1 MKHMKWLIVLVAV
14 LLLVGIPL
22 TASAL
27 DAGLETEPVSEEEM
41 ARLVAI
47 EANEFAKFTSYSSP
61 RVIKCFDVREDHM
74 IVVGSMKGTT
84 TAIIAVY
91 DRDGVFQYG
100 FETEIYGSFRVMW
113 SGNDIVFYSIRSSL
127 LFKINEDGKITDIR
141 RVAHTS
147 KNSVYDQKV
156 LLSKTR
162 EADGVTYRMTNGS
175 VFTDF
180 FRGAF
185 KKITR
190 TDAQGTSV
198 VYDASG
204 HQRLRIVS
212 VAVAVGLVL
221 PAFIAVCVVA
231 NVKKMRAQRK
241 MR

>member
-1 MKHMKWLIVLVAV
+1 MKHMKWLIVLIAV
-14 LLLVGIPL
+14 MLLVGIPL

-41 ARLVAI
+41 AELIARK
-47 EANEFAKFTSYSSP
+47 ANKFTKFTSYSSP

-74 IVVGSMKGTT
+74 IVVGSMKDAT

-113 SGNDIVFYSIRSSL
+113 SGNDIVFYAIRSSL
-127 LFKINEDGKITDIR
+127 LLKINEDGKITDIR
-141 RVAHTS
+141 RVLSTTG
-147 KNSVYDQKV
+147 KSVYDQKV
-156 LLSKTR
+156 LLSKKR
-162 EADGVTYRMTNGS
+162 EVDGVTYRMTNGS
-175 VFTDF
+175 VFADLL
-180 FRGAF
+180 RGSL

-204 HQRLRIVS
+204 HQRLRIVN
-212 VAVAVGLVL
+212 VAVVAVLA

>member
-1 MKHMKWLIVLVAV
+1 MKHRKWLIVLVAV

-27 DAGLETEPVSEEEM
+27 DAGLETEPVSEAEM
-41 ARLVAI
+41 FELIAR
-47 EANEFAKFTSYSSP
+47 EANEFTKFTSYSP
-61 RVIKCFDVREDHM
+61 LVIKCFDVREDHM

-91 DRDGVFQYG
+91 DGDGVFQYG

-113 SGNDIVFYSIRSSL
+113 SGNDIVFYAIRSSL
-127 LFKINEDGKITDIR
+127 LLKINEDGKITDIR
-141 RVAHTS
+141 RVAHTTGKS
-147 KNSVYDQKV
+147 AYDQKV

-162 EADGVTYRMTNGS
+162 EVDGVTYRITNGS

>member
-27 DAGLETEPVSEEEM
+27 DAGLETEPVSEEET

-74 IVVGSMKGTT
+74 IVVGSMKDAT

-141 RVAHTS
+141 RVLSTTGQ
-147 KNSVYDQKV
+147 SVYDQKV

-175 VFTDF
+175 AFADVL
-180 FRGAF
+180 RGAF

-198 VYDASG
+198 VYDASS
-204 HQRLRIVS
+204 HQRLRIAS
-212 VAVAVGLVL
+212 VAVVVGLVL
-221 PAFIAVCVVA
+221 PTFVAGAVIA
-231 NVKKMRAQRK
+231 NIEKMRAQRK

>member
-1 MKHMKWLIVLVAV
+1 MKHMKLLVALVAV
-14 LLLVGIPL
+14 MLLVGIPL

-27 DAGLETEPVSEEEM
+27 DAGLETEPVSEAEM

-100 FETEIYGSFRVMW
+100 FEKETYGSFRVMW
-113 SGNDIVFYSIRSSL
+113 SGNDIVYYDIRGSK
-127 LFKINEDGKITDIR
+127 LFRIDADGEIIDIR
-141 RVAHTS
+141 RVPSTTE
-147 KNSVYDQKV
+147 NSVYDQKV

-162 EADGVTYRMTNGS
+162 EVDGVSYRMTNGS
-175 VFTDF
+175 VFADLL
-180 FRGAF
+180 RGAF

-212 VAVAVGLVL
+212 VAVVAVFA
-221 PAFIAVCVVA
+221 PAFIAGGVISGIE
-231 NVKKMRAQRK
+231 KTRGQRK

>member
-1 MKHMKWLIVLVAV
+1 MKWLIVLVAV
-14 LLLVGIPL
+14 LLFVGIPL
-22 TASAL
+22 AASAL

-91 DRDGVFQYG
+91 DGDGVFQYG

-113 SGNDIVFYSIRSSL
+113 SGNDIVYYDVRGSK
-127 LFKINEDGKITDIR
+127 LFRIDADGEIIDIR
-141 RVAHTS
+141 RVPSTTE
-147 KNSVYDQKV
+147 NSVYDQKV
-156 LLSKTR
+156 LLSKKR
-162 EADGVTYRMTNGS
+162 EVDGVTYRMTNGS
-175 VFTDF
+175 VFADLL
-180 FRGAF
+180 RGSL

-204 HQRLRIVS
+204 HQRLRIAS
-212 VAVAVGLVL
+212 VAVVAVLA

>member
-1 MKHMKWLIVLVAV
+1 MKHMKWLVALVAV
-14 LLLVGIPL
+14 MLLVGIPF

-141 RVAHTS
+141 RVLSTTG
-147 KNSVYDQKV
+147 KSVYDQNV
-156 LLSKTR
+156 LLSKKR
-162 EADGVTYRMTNGS
+162 EVDGVTYRMTNGS

-190 TDAQGTSV
+190 TDAQGPSV

-204 HQRLRIVS
+204 HQRLRFVNM
-212 VAVAVGLVL
+212 AVAAVLV
-221 PAFIAVCVVA
+221 PAFFAVCVDA
-231 NVKKMRAQRK
+231 NVKKMRAQRRK
-241 MR
+241 

>member
-22 TASAL
+22 AASAL
-27 DAGLETEPVSEEEM
+27 DAGLETEPVSEAEM
-41 ARLVAI
+41 AELIARK
-47 EANEFAKFTSYSSP
+47 ANKFTKFTSYSSP

-74 IVVGSMKGTT
+74 IVVGSMKDAT

-113 SGNDIVFYSIRSSL
+113 SGNDIVFYAIRSSL
-127 LFKINEDGKITDIR
+127 LLKINEDGKITDIR

-156 LLSKTR
+156 LLSETR
-162 EADGVTYRMTNGS
+162 EVDGVTYRMTNGS
-175 VFTDF
+175 VFTDVL
-180 FRGAF
+180 RGSL

-204 HQRLRIVS
+204 HQRLRIAS
-212 VAVAVGLVL
+212 VAVVAVLA

-241 MR
+241 KR